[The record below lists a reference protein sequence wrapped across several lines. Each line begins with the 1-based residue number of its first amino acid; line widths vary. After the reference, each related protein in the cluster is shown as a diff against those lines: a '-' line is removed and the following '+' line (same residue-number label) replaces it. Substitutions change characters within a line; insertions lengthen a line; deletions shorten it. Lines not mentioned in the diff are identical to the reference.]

1 MLPQATDQNLAT
13 VSLPNSEVGIGIQ
26 LRPGNQK
33 TQILW
38 TPQLVTAR
46 LNQGKFS
53 GKSFLE
59 EIVHS
64 EEHVETNQI
73 WVQIQVTVHIY
84 VTLAVVVQLQ
94 SCDQLFVTHGLIQNQ
109 LLESAQI
116 PVHWLSD
123 AIQPSNPLSSP
134 SPPAFYLS
142 QNQDFFQWVG
152 SLNQVTKVLEL
163 QL

>member
-13 VSLPNSEVGIGIQ
+13 VSLPNSGVGIGIQ

-38 TPQLVTAR
+38 TPQLATAR

-53 GKSFLE
+53 GKFFLG
-59 EIVHS
+59 EIIYS

-84 VTLAVVVQLQ
+84 VTLVVVRLQ

-116 PVHWLSD
+116 RVHWLSD
-123 AIQPSNPLSSP
+123 AIQPSNPLLSP